1 LAAGSDRLGASLFE
15 LPPGCSSFPL
25 HIHHAN
31 EELLVVV
38 CGQPTLRTLDGERQL
53 EEGELV
59 AFPSGRT
66 GAHRID
72 NCGEQPARVL
82 IINTMLAPEINE
94 YPDSGKVWARTF
106 PPGARPVR
114 MKLWTSSCSLT
125 TSAPTTST
133 TSAEPRPPCG
143 TFAVSYRPVPCWI
156 AHQTRTRRRSA
167 TANCAAARKGSCCRQ
182 LLHRQRVTEVEE
194 QGAPSVDGRCSVSSA
209 VPRTGA
215 TGLEPATSGVTGL

>member
-1 LAAGSDRLGASLFE
+1 MANVFEPHWDEEQDRPPFTWRRARLGRQGGSDRLGASLFE

-72 NCGEQPARVL
+72 NRDEQPARVL
-82 IINTMLAPEINE
+82 IISTMFAPEINE

-106 PPGARPVR
+106 PPGA
-114 MKLWTSSCSLT
+114 
-125 TSAPTTST
+125 
-133 TSAEPRPPCG
+133 PRPDE
-143 TFAVSYRPVPCWI
+143 AVDILVRSDDERPDYLDDE
-156 AHQTRTRRRSA
+156 R
-167 TANCAAARKGSCCRQ
+167 
-182 LLHRQRVTEVEE
+182 
-194 QGAPSVDGRCSVSSA
+194 
-209 VPRTGA
+209 
-215 TGLEPATSGVTGL
+215 